1 LRRRVFLLLLRW
13 WRRRRWW
20 WCLCRRHVRDLN
32 STLLYWGSVGHHN
45 WESYATRRDDTGNDV
60 TGSDV
65 ARSDASHVAGSDV
78 IFPRFFPIIVVVHNV
93 PLEGIEIRIN
103 PQKSE

>member
-1 LRRRVFLLLLRW
+1 MLPEE
-13 WRRRRWW
+13 
-20 WCLCRRHVRDLN
+20 
-32 STLLYWGSVGHHN
+32 T
-45 WESYATRRDDTGNDV
+45 TPGNDV

-78 IFPRFFPIIVVVHNV
+78 IFPRFFHIIVVVHNV